1 VAAVTVDRLVMQ
13 PIHKMIP
20 LKAHYTR
27 IA

>member
-1 VAAVTVDRLVMQ
+1 MATVTADRLIMR

-27 IA
+27 IV